1 MSRNLSR
8 RKFLQ
13 ASAASAGAA
22 GFYLTGGVTETRAQ
36 NSPNNRL
43 NVAVIGC
50 GGQGGS
56 DLSNVIGP
64 ANATRENLVAMC
76 DVDDA
81 RASGHYNSFPNVPKF
96 KDYRVMLDRVRNID
110 AVIVGT
116 PDHVHAFASIAAMRM
131 GKHCYTQKPLTHSV
145 WEARQMKE
153 VAAANRVQTQ
163 MGNQGT
169 AGAEFRRGVE
179 AIRAG
184 ALGNVTE
191 VHAWTN
197 RPGTFWRQPGV
208 RPKDMPPIPATLDWN
223 LWLGAAPERPYH
235 SSYVPFAWRGWW
247 DFGTGA
253 LGDMGCHIMN
263 LPFMALRLTAP
274 TSVEASIDGTLNS
287 ECPPNGCTV
296 TFDFPARGTQ
306 PACKFYWYEVRRP
319 PERLRNMV
327 NGQISSGGCFIVGD
341 RGTLYSANDYGANWR
356 LLPQDLQASFRAP
369 EPSLPRAEGGHHQEW
384 LRACKGGPAGLSNF
398 IDYAS
403 ALTETVLL
411 GNVAIRVGQKFTWD
425 SANLRSPDC
434 PATAQYIHREYRN
447 GWSL

>member
-1 MSRNLSR
+1 MSRSLNR

-13 ASAASAGAA
+13 ATAASAGAA
-22 GFYLTGGVTETRAQ
+22 GFYLTGGVTESRAQ
-36 NSPNNRL
+36 NSANNRL
-43 NVAVIGC
+43 NIAVVGC
-50 GGQGGS
+50 GGQGGG
-56 DLSNVIGP
+56 DLGNVIGP
-64 ANATRENLVAMC
+64 ADNPRENLVAMC

-81 RASGHYNSFPNVPKF
+81 RASGHFNNFPNVPKF

-110 AVIVGT
+110 AVVVST
-116 PDHVHAFASIAAMRM
+116 PDHMHAFASIAAMRM
-131 GKHCYTQKPLTHSV
+131 GKHVYTQKPLTHSV

-153 VAAANRVQTQ
+153 VAAANRVATQ

-169 AGAEFRRGVE
+169 AGAGLRRGVE

-208 RPKDMPPIPATLDWN
+208 RPKETQTPPATLDWD
-223 LWLGAAPERPYH
+223 LWLGAAPRRPYH
-235 SSYVPFAWRGWW
+235 SSYCPFAWRGWW

-274 TSVEASIDGTLNS
+274 TSVEASIDGTLNG

-327 NGQISSGGCFIVGD
+327 GGQLSSGGSFIVGD
-341 RGTLYSANDYGANWR
+341 RATMYSSDDYGANWR
-356 LLPQDLQASFRAP
+356 LLPQEAQAAFQAP
-369 EPSLPRAEGGHHQEW
+369 EPSLPRANGHHAEW
-384 LRACKGGPAGLSNF
+384 LAACKGGPPALSNF
-398 IDYAS
+398 VDYAS

-411 GNVAIRVGQKFTWD
+411 GNVAIRVQQKFTWD
-425 SANLRSPDC
+425 SANLRATDC
-434 PATAQYIHREYRN
+434 PAAAQFIRRDYRE
-447 GWSL
+447 GWSI